1 MNKHGQKM
9 GAAILP
15 DMMRWLWRD
24 QPVSTD
30 PRTKPRAPSTS
41 RRKKRRQQISK
52 QSRPRLPIRVQH
64 GPAPLAWRPGG
75 AISTDWKQQINS
87 RVDQAKLAA

>member
-1 MNKHGQKM
+1 MMQALTEKGYDLNYTWGMNKHGQKM

-30 PRTKPRAPSTS
+30 PQNKTERSFNEPAKKAPSAN
-41 RRKKRRQQISK
+41 Q
-52 QSRPRLPIRVQH
+52 
-64 GPAPLAWRPGG
+64 
-75 AISTDWKQQINS
+75 
-87 RVDQAKLAA
+87 